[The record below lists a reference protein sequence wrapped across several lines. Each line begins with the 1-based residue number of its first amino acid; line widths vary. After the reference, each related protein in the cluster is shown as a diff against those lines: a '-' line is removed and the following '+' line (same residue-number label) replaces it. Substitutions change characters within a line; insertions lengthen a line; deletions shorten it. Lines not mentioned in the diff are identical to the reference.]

1 MAVAAG
7 RPGPADRILPNA
19 SSRSASAS
27 NTGCSNLPHNAG
39 HPEVVSGGTVVGM
52 ALGMFADRRAQK
64 TEIRTATAAE
74 NFTAQS

>member
-27 NTGCSNLPHNAG
+27 PHNAG
-39 HPEVVSGGTVVGM
+39 DPEVVSGGTAVGM

-64 TEIRTATAAE
+64 TEIRTAAAAE